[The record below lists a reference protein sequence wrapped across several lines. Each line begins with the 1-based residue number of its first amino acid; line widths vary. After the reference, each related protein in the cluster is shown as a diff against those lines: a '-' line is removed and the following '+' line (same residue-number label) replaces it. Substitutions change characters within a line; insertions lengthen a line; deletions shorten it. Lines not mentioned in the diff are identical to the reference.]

1 MDVPIQTRC
10 PSCAAAVPSS
20 AAWCSL
26 CHADLRPE
34 PERPDPAA
42 PVVVADAEQVALPPD
57 PEPEAAAPSGRHAA
71 TSAVPAV
78 RTGSSGGRHAAR
90 RSLVSASAS
99 SSASSRS
106 MATSSASAASS
117 SSRLAPPAPEDL
129 VRPPDGDVTPDHVD
143 ALAEQMLARLA
154 VAEPRDRLLDP
165 RALPG
170 GVWAFSAACA
180 LGAVV
185 LFVVVANVLGL
196 FLNR

>member
-34 PERPDPAA
+34 PERPDPAPA
-42 PVVVADAEQVALPPD
+42 VVADAVQVALPPD
-57 PEPEAAAPSGRHAA
+57 PEPEAGAPSGRHAA
-71 TSAVPAV
+71 TGAVPAV

-99 SSASSRS
+99 SAPSSSPS
-106 MATSSASAASS
+106 MAPASASAS

-129 VRPPDGDVTPDHVD
+129 VRPHHDDVAPDHVD

-196 FLNR
+196 FLIR